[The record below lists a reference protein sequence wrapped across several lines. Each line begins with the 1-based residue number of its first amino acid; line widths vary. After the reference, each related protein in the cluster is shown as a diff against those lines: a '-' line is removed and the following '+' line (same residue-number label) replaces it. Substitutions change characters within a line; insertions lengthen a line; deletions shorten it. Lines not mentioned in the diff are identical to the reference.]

1 LYADFG
7 DLIKDASNPPAK
19 SLTPAR
25 VLAHAGP
32 SAFINASRAARGRA
46 GRAAATMW
54 RFLSLPAEMFGSS
67 KDEEEEEEEGDDD
80 DDRDEGR
87 ITPGMVCFMV
97 GKSDNLSA
105 APLMGIFERTSSSV
119 ILRAGPF
126 E

>member
-1 LYADFG
+1 
-7 DLIKDASNPPAK
+7 
-19 SLTPAR
+19 
-25 VLAHAGP
+25 
-32 SAFINASRAARGRA
+32 
-46 GRAAATMW
+46 MW
-54 RFLSLPAEMFGSS
+54 RLLSLPAEMFGSS
-67 KDEEEEEEEGDDD
+67 KDEEEEEGDDDD

-87 ITPGMVCFMV
+87 ITPDMVCFVV

>member
-1 LYADFG
+1 MR
-7 DLIKDASNPPAK
+7 DASNPPAK

-25 VLAHAGP
+25 VRAHAGP

-46 GRAAATMW
+46 GRAEATMW
-54 RFLSLPAEMFGSS
+54 RLLSLTAELFGSN
-67 KDEEEEEEEGDDD
+67 KDEEEEEEEEDDEDDD
-80 DDRDEGR
+80 KDGGR
-87 ITPGMVCFMV
+87 ITPDMVCFV
-97 GKSDNLSA
+97 IGKSDNFS